1 MTGGEVKDIA
11 ADKKV
16 ILVARAIASPKV
28 LMLSGVGEGNALRS
42 PGIRVIENLLGQT
55 EQIPRGY
62 EETFSGM
69 GSLILSNAGPQ
80 PTPSWCTGKGHEQHS
95 TCHRA

>member
-16 ILVARAIASPKV
+16 ILARAIASPKV

-42 PGIRVIENLLGQT
+42 PGIRVIENLLG
-55 EQIPRGY
+55 
-62 EETFSGM
+62 
-69 GSLILSNAGPQ
+69 
-80 PTPSWCTGKGHEQHS
+80 
-95 TCHRA
+95 

>member
-28 LMLSGVGEGNALRS
+28 LML
-42 PGIRVIENLLGQT
+42 
-55 EQIPRGY
+55 
-62 EETFSGM
+62 
-69 GSLILSNAGPQ
+69 
-80 PTPSWCTGKGHEQHS
+80 
-95 TCHRA
+95 